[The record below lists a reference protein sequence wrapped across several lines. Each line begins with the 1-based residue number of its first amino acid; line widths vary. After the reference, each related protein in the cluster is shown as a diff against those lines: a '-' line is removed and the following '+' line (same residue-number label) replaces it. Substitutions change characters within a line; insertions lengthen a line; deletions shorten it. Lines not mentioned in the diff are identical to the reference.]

1 MKAGGEGFPPKED
14 LELIREKINHV
25 LKDTDFPEDLKAG
38 DII

>member
-1 MKAGGEGFPPKED
+1 MEQEVRVFLQEED

-25 LKDTDFPEDLKAG
+25 LKDIDFPEDLKAG